1 VDEVGKIGEQKQG
14 AAGKSGGNSRKKDS
28 TDDNK
33 ALGRETDSVES
44 AS

>member
-1 VDEVGKIGEQKQG
+1 MRSE
-14 AAGKSGGNSRKKDS
+14 KSGSKNKGPPGNRAATQEKKDS